1 MKFNFQLSLINTLSF
16 ITILL
21 FNDASVSGETVSE
34 HSSGSN
40 TVTLSPAG
48 AVTVNTQ
55 TTSTSYW
62 TGSSD
67 ITYST
72 VIVEKKCVEYEI
84 TSNTVYFVQ
93 TPIRNASTRI
103 STYVENLPDFI
114 TSTYGTTTFTGTDGL
129 ETTETIYIISVPIVE
144 TTVWITTDFPDD
156 FVLPLS
162 PTTSRTSVTV
172 TPTKGAAYVQHIEY
186 ANKPQK
192 N

>member
-1 MKFNFQLSLINTLSF
+1 MKFNFQLSLTNILSF

-21 FNDASVSGETVSE
+21 ISDASVSGETVSE

-55 TTSTSYW
+55 STSTSYW

-84 TSNTVYFVQ
+84 TSSTVYFVQ
-93 TPIRNASTRI
+93 TPIRNTSTTFTTW
-103 STYVENLPDFI
+103 SDYMEGTI
-114 TSTYGTTTFTGTDGL
+114 TSTYGTTTFTGIDGL
-129 ETTETIYIISVPIVE
+129 ETTQTIYIVITPISE
-144 TTVWITTDFPDD
+144 TTTTIYTDFPDGLA
-156 FVLPLS
+156 FVVS
-162 PTTSRTSVTV
+162 PTSSRTSVTV